1 VGSGGGVQPMAILDS
16 PMTVREAV
24 DRINGTI
31 AEMDYGDLLAIE
43 NEQVALA
50 LKEKFTY
57 LLGPIKIALRP
68 RIITAEQLT
77 ELGTYCRAMWEDSI
91 KLEQM
96 WHAGELDD
104 YIDIEE
110 EELEIAR
117 LQPWHGGPAIFA
129 ADGLFGF
136 GAQLEE
142 P

>member
-1 VGSGGGVQPMAILDS
+1 
-16 PMTVREAV
+16 MTVREAV

-31 AEMDYGDLLAIE
+31 ARWIMAICWPSKTRTERHGAEREIHLPAGADQDCPAAPHHHRRQLADL
-43 NEQVALA
+43 Q
-50 LKEKFTY
+50 
-57 LLGPIKIALRP
+57 
-68 RIITAEQLT
+68 
-77 ELGTYCRAMWEDSI
+77 TYCRAMWDDSI

-96 WHAGELDD
+96 WFAGELDD

-117 LQPWHGGPAIFA
+117 LQPWRGGPAIFA

-136 GAQLEE
+136 GAHLEA